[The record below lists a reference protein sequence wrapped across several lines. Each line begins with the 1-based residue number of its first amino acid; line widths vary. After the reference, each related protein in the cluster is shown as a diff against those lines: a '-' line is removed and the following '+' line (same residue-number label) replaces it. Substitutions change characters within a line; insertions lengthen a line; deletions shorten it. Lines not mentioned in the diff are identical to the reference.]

1 MTNAQKEKEIER
13 LRGVVD
19 ELQEKIK
26 LLTFDNYEEKRK
38 IRKLKKIIVASN
50 KNKQNVKEKLLL
62 MKRLND
68 FSNINEV
75 LAMLH
80 QTLGEGKSI

>member
-1 MTNAQKEKEIER
+1 MTNAQKDKEIER

-19 ELQEKIK
+19 NLQEKIK
-26 LLTFDNYEEKRK
+26 LLKFDNDEEKRK
-38 IRKLKKIIVASN
+38 VSKLKEKIAASN

-80 QTLGEGKSI
+80 NEVKDECI